1 MKCIEKLLEIF
12 KNEPSV
18 DVNWIDS
25 ETKEVCNIDAKELQ
39 ELIFELIKQFKV
51 AKGLVK
57 KASSGFEVMTN
68 AKGQYKLVDIIDEET
83 HSVVIVDDITK
94 DEHDFIK
101 VLKKEDQD

>member
-1 MKCIEKLLEIF
+1 
-12 KNEPSV
+12 
-18 DVNWIDS
+18 
-25 ETKEVCNIDAKELQ
+25 
-39 ELIFELIKQFKV
+39 
-51 AKGLVK
+51 
-57 KASSGFEVMTN
+57 MTN